1 MKRPFIQ
8 FRGITM
14 PCLPN
19 RRALSVVAALAS
31 ALSVLSACSPT
42 RAANPQADALHL
54 ATWNM
59 EWLLTPAD
67 RAELGSRCVRQQ
79 PRSHERA
86 LPCTPGKAQPPTRGA
101 ADLDALARTATQLHE
116 VLRADAVALQEVD
129 GPAAARQVFRHGWK
143 LDCFVDRAHPQ
154 KVGFA
159 IREGTPYRCNGDLSA
174 LDIDGSTRAG
184 ADVTLYPGTAREV
197 RLLSVHLK
205 SGCFNGKLDRQFA
218 PCQRLRQQV
227 PVLERWVD
235 ERVREG
241 KAFAI
246 LGDFNRHLDKDSNHP
261 AGPDESQ
268 PLNVFNALSDNEPKG
283 AVLVR
288 ATEGADSI
296 PCSADDRHTR
306 YIDDILV
313 SEKLATRAARKQ
325 FTRVPFAPED
335 QGRQL
340 SDHCPVVYSLTGLGR

>member
-1 MKRPFIQ
+1 MA
-8 FRGITM
+8 
-14 PCLPN
+14 CLSN
-19 RRALSVVAALAS
+19 RHAFSAVAALAS
-31 ALSVLSACSPT
+31 ALSLLSACSQT
-42 RAANPQADALHL
+42 QAAGQSDALRL

-59 EWLLTPAD
+59 EWLLTPTD
-67 RAELGSRCVRQQ
+67 RTELGSRCTSQQ
-79 PRSHERA
+79 PRSDDRA
-86 LPCTPGKAQPPTRGA
+86 LPCTPGKAQPPVRTM
-101 ADLDALARTATQLHE
+101 ADFDALSHTATQLHDAIQ
-116 VLRADAVALQEVD
+116 ADVVALQEVD
-129 GPAAARQVFRHGWK
+129 GPAAARQVFRQGWQ
-143 LDCFVDRAHPQ
+143 LDCFVKRAHPQ

-174 LDIDGSTRAG
+174 LDVDGSTRAG
-184 ADVTLYPGTAREV
+184 ADITLYPGTPREV
-197 RLLSVHLK
+197 RLLAVHLK
-205 SGCFNGKLDRQFA
+205 SGCFDGKLDRQFA

-227 PVLERWVD
+227 PVLEGWVD
-235 ERVREG
+235 ARVREG

-246 LGDFNRHLDKDSNHP
+246 LGDFNRHLDKDARYP

-268 PLNVFNALSDNEPKG
+268 PFNVFNALSDNEPAG

-288 ATEGADSI
+288 ATEGAPGI

-313 SEKLATRAARKQ
+313 SEKLATRAAQRQ

-340 SDHCPVVYSLTGLGR
+340 SDHCPVVYSLTGLR